1 MPDIFISKPALK
13 PTSSEKPLKRPKL
26 GRHLLAALAFKPKAI
41 SFETQRKK
49 EEIILL
55 MRRHWITNLGW
66 LLLTLLLILL
76 PLFFSLFPLFQI
88 LPTRFKLM
96 AIPIWYLLTFAFVLE
111 KFLSWYFNV
120 CLVTD
125 ERIVDIDFYSL
136 IYKEISDARI
146 EKIQDIT
153 YSMGGLFRAL
163 FNYGDILI
171 QTAAERPVFEFEA
184 IPKPAWV
191 VQKINEVIEKKQ
203 K

>member
-13 PTSSEKPLKRPKL
+13 PTFPEKPLKRPKL
-26 GRHLLAALAFKPKAI
+26 GRHLLTALAFKPKAI

-96 AIPIWYLLTFAFVLE
+96 AIPIWYLLTFAFFLE
-111 KFLSWYFNV
+111 NFLNWYFNV
-120 CLVTD
+120 YIVTD
-125 ERIVDIDFYSL
+125 ERVIDIDFYSL

-146 EKIQDIT
+146 EKIQDVT
-153 YSMGGLFRAL
+153 YSMGGLFRVL
-163 FNYGDILI
+163 FNYGNILI
-171 QTAAERPVFEFEA
+171 QTAAEHPVFEFDA

-191 VQKINEVIEKKQ
+191 AQKINEVIEKKQ